1 MNYKLHKAKPYII
14 IALIDAFATQIYIDI
29 FSNNFRISFAVLLL
43 PVIYFFNRKLN
54 PVVGALY
61 IGFSGIFFR
70 AVIGFSEFGGILPS
84 IAADYQI
91 FFFDIAYGL
100 IYYFF
105 LYNKKD
111 YNITTW
117 LLVVFS
123 GDLLANIVEVILRIG
138 ISNIAEFS
146 DKIYILF
153 YVALFRTIIAILIVL
168 IIQSYRMFLLK
179 SEHNQRYQKLLIRIS
194 DLESELYFINRNMEQ
209 IENVMFKAYDLYEDA
224 DKLERK
230 FIKSNTLDI
239 ATDIHE
245 IKKNYINIYNGIKE
259 ITDKDK
265 TINEIHIYDLM
276 NMLFNNLNKMSIAQD
291 INLKL
296 HLNSNYIIKESYYFL
311 SIIRNILMNGID
323 ALKESKQL
331 EKAIT
336 MYEVNAENH
345 YIYKIID
352 NGPGIDKEDIGEI
365 FIPGYSTKFNEE
377 SGDSNRGLGL
387 YIVSEL
393 VENIYNGE
401 IKVQSEKYKRTEFT
415 IILPKEKLEVR
426 G

>member
-1 MNYKLHKAKPYII
+1 LNYKLHKAKPYII

-43 PVIYFFNRKLN
+43 PVIYFFNRRLN

-70 AVIGFSEFGGILPS
+70 AVIGFSEYGGILPS

-123 GDLLANIVEVILRIG
+123 GDLLANVVEVILRIG

-153 YVALFRTIIAILIVL
+153 YVALFRTMIAILIVL

-259 ITDKDK
+259 IT
-265 TINEIHIYDLM
+265 
-276 NMLFNNLNKMSIAQD
+276 
-291 INLKL
+291 
-296 HLNSNYIIKESYYFL
+296 
-311 SIIRNILMNGID
+311 
-323 ALKESKQL
+323 
-331 EKAIT
+331 
-336 MYEVNAENH
+336 
-345 YIYKIID
+345 
-352 NGPGIDKEDIGEI
+352 
-365 FIPGYSTKFNEE
+365 
-377 SGDSNRGLGL
+377 
-387 YIVSEL
+387 
-393 VENIYNGE
+393 
-401 IKVQSEKYKRTEFT
+401 
-415 IILPKEKLEVR
+415 
-426 G
+426 

>member
-1 MNYKLHKAKPYII
+1 MNYKLHKAKPYIL

-54 PVVGALY
+54 PIVGALY
-61 IGFSGIFFR
+61 IGFSGLFFR
-70 AVIGFSEFGGILPS
+70 AAIGFSEYGGILPS
-84 IAADYQI
+84 LAADYQI
-91 FFFDIAYGL
+91 FFFDISYGL

-123 GDLLANIVEVILRIG
+123 GDLFANLVEVILRIG

-153 YVALFRTIIAILIVL
+153 YVALFRTIIAIMIVL
-168 IIQSYRMFLLK
+168 IIQSYKMFILK

-224 DKLERK
+224 DELDRK
-230 FIKSNTLDI
+230 HIKNNTLDI

-265 TINEIHIYDLM
+265 TINELHVYDLM
-276 NMLFNNLNKMSIAQD
+276 NMLFNNLNKMVASKD
-291 INLKL
+291 INIKL
-296 HLNSNYIIKESYYFL
+296 HLNNNYTVKESYYFL

-323 ALKESKQL
+323 ALKESEQL
-331 EKAIT
+331 EKTIT
-336 MYEVNAENH
+336 MYEINSENH
-345 YIYKIID
+345 YIYKITD
-352 NGPGIDKEDIGEI
+352 NGPGIDKEDISEI
-365 FIPGYSTKFNEE
+365 FIPGYSTKFHKE

-387 YIVSEL
+387 FIVNEL
-393 VENIYNGE
+393 VENIYNGQVT
-401 IKVQSEKYKRTEFT
+401 VQSEKYKRTEFT
-415 IILPKEKLEVR
+415 IILPKEKLEVCE
-426 G
+426 